1 MIKKLILI
9 SSMVFATSIWAD
21 QDDICY
27 VQSNYGLGE
36 IDQAKTPKLIK
47 KECDK
52 NDIFRVEHL
61 SETGLSIAIYQWCR
75 FDREIHTIKQ
85 ETGLYVGK
93 YKLLCV
99 LHDTEPRETK
109 VILY

>member
-9 SSMVFATSIWAD
+9 SSMVFAASIWAD

-47 KECDK
+47 EKCDK
-52 NDIFRVEHL
+52 NDIFRVEYL
-61 SETGLSIAIYQWCR
+61 WEGGLHTAIQQWCR
-75 FDREIHTIKQ
+75 FDREIHTIKL
-85 ETGLYVGK
+85 EEKFYEGK

-109 VILY
+109 VALY

>member
-1 MIKKLILI
+1 
-9 SSMVFATSIWAD
+9 MVFATSIWAD
-21 QDDICY
+21 QDDICF

-36 IDQAKTPKLIK
+36 IDLVKAPKTIK

-61 SETGLSIAIYQWCR
+61 SEGGLNTAIQQWCR

-85 ETGLYVGK
+85 ETGLYVGQ

-99 LHDTEPRETK
+99 LYDTEPRETK
-109 VILY
+109 VLLF